1 MSPTFP
7 EKCMRFLCQFFKT
20 ENSLTTTKVPPTT
33 IKMFFK
39 VINTVLLFSLPYTS
53 EIDIENTF
61 LYFFLFMYQAKF
73 SKGAILWSD
82 FEIPMDFQF
91 QNASR
96 SLLFSGAAWI
106 NPCFLFPTT
115 WMASNVSIFR
125 ESDPSFLAGPG
136 WKCVP
141 TDEDC
146 KSVMPCRFRGSF

>member
-1 MSPTFP
+1 
-7 EKCMRFLCQFFKT
+7 
-20 ENSLTTTKVPPTT
+20 
-33 IKMFFK
+33 MFFK

-96 SLLFSGAAWI
+96 SLLFSGAA
-106 NPCFLFPTT
+106 
-115 WMASNVSIFR
+115 
-125 ESDPSFLAGPG
+125 
-136 WKCVP
+136 
-141 TDEDC
+141 
-146 KSVMPCRFRGSF
+146 